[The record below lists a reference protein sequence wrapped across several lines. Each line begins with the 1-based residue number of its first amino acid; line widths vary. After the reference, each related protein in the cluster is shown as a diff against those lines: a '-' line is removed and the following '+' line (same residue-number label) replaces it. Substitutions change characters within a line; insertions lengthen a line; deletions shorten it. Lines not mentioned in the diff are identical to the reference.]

1 MKLRTRLL
9 LAQGPLAL
17 ALALVG
23 VSAVATLAD
32 LGKSGQRILADNYR
46 SVLAAQRMKE
56 SIERIDSAALF
67 LVIGEDARGLRQ
79 AAENR
84 PRFESELRA
93 EEENITEPG
102 EKEAAVGLRQ
112 NWTDYQRAFDT
123 FVQLS
128 SMEQRRERYL
138 SVLSPTFVRVKDNAD
153 TILAINQDAMVER
166 SEQQRRKAEVA
177 KTLTLVAV
185 LVALLAGLLA
195 SGALVA
201 RALRPVAV
209 LGQAV
214 RRVGEGDLDARVRV
228 ADSGEIGQL
237 AHDFN
242 AMADSLRSYRQSS
255 LGELLQAQASAQ
267 AAIDTL
273 PDPVLVFGA
282 DGSLLNANRIAESL
296 LGVRLDAD
304 APLAPM
310 PPEVRAVV
318 DTVRNHVLSEES
330 PYVPRGFDEAVLVS
344 SPEGA
349 MALLPRASPVLGEGG
364 GVLGVTVV
372 LQDVTRLRRFDEL
385 KNDLVATVAHEF
397 RTPLTSLRMAIHL
410 CVEGA
415 VGPVTEKQL
424 DLLYS
429 ARDDC
434 ERLQR
439 IVDDLLDLARIRA
452 GLLELNPGPVE
463 VSPLLEQALAGVRS
477 AAEQGGVKLDMHL
490 EPGAESLVAD
500 KERLALALQNLLS
513 NAVRHTSSGGSVTLS
528 AAPDEEGLRFSVRD
542 TGEGIAPEYLPRLF
556 DRFFRVPGG
565 HGGSAGL
572 GLSIVKDVA
581 EAHGGRAGAESVL
594 GRGSTFWLT
603 VPTAARGAKSALAHA
618 GFEPPRP
625 QGAAKAE
632 G

>member
-1 MKLRTRLL
+1 MTLRTRLL

-23 VSAVATLAD
+23 VLSVATLAD
-32 LGKSGQRILADNYR
+32 LGKSGQRILSDNYR

-93 EEENITEPG
+93 EEDNITEPG
-102 EKEAAVGLRQ
+102 EQEAAVALRR
-112 NWTDYQRAFDT
+112 NWTDYQRAFEAY
-123 FVQLS
+123 VQLS
-128 SMEQRRERYL
+128 DAAQRRTRYL
-138 SVLSPTFVRVKDNAD
+138 GVLSPAFVRVKDSAD

-166 SEQQRRKAEVA
+166 SEQQRRKSEFA

-185 LVALLAGLLA
+185 LAALLAGLLA

-228 ADSGEIGQL
+228 ADTGEIGQL
-237 AHDFN
+237 ARDFN
-242 AMADSLRSYRQSS
+242 AMADSLRNYRQSS

-267 AAIDTL
+267 AAIDSL
-273 PDPVLVFGA
+273 PDPVLVFGSN
-282 DGSLLNANRIAESL
+282 GSLLNANRIAEAL
-296 LGVRLDAD
+296 LGVRLDAE

-318 DTVRNHVLSEES
+318 DTVRNHVLSGEG
-330 PYVPRGFDEAVLVS
+330 PYVPRGFEEAVLVS
-344 SPEGA
+344 SAEGGL
-349 MALLPRASPVLGEGG
+349 ALLPRASPVLGEGG
-364 GVLGVTVV
+364 GVLGATVV

-415 VGPVTEKQL
+415 VGPVTEQQL
-424 DLLYS
+424 DLLS
-429 ARDDC
+429 AAREDC

-452 GLLELNPGPVE
+452 GLLELSPGPLE
-463 VSPLLEQALAGVRS
+463 VSTLLENALAGVRS
-477 AAEQGGVKLDMHL
+477 AAEQAGVKLTAHA
-490 EPGAESLVAD
+490 EPGSESLVAD
-500 KERLALALQNLLS
+500 KERLGLALQNLLS
-513 NAVRHTSSGGSVTLS
+513 NAVRHTSSGGSVTLT
-528 AAPDEEGLRFSVRD
+528 AAQDEEGMRFSVKD
-542 TGEGIAPEYLPRLF
+542 TGQGVAAEYLPRLF

-565 HGGSAGL
+565 GGGSAGL

-581 EAHGGRAGAESVL
+581 EAHGGRVGVESVL
-594 GRGSTFWLT
+594 GKGSTFWLT
-603 VPTAARGAKSALAHA
+603 VPAATREASR
-618 GFEPPRP
+618 PPARL
-625 QGAAKAE
+625 
-632 G
+632 

>member
-1 MKLRTRLL
+1 MTLRTRLL

-23 VSAVATLAD
+23 VLAVATLAD
-32 LGKSGQRILADNYR
+32 LGKSGQRILSDNYR

-56 SIERIDSAALF
+56 AIERMDSAALF
-67 LVIGEDARGLRQ
+67 LIIGEEARGLRQ

-84 PRFESELRA
+84 PRFESELRV
-93 EEENITEPG
+93 EEQNITEPG
-102 EKEAAVGLRQ
+102 EKEAAEELRR
-112 NWTDYQRAFDT
+112 NWTDYQRAFDSYL
-123 FVQLS
+123 QLPDAA
-128 SMEQRRERYL
+128 QRQARYL
-138 SVLSPTFVRVKDNAD
+138 GVLSGAFVHVKDSAD

-166 SEQQRRKAEVA
+166 SEQQRRKSEFA

-185 LVALLAGLLA
+185 LAALLFGLLA

-228 ADSGEIGQL
+228 SDSGEIGQL
-237 AHDFN
+237 ARDFN

-267 AAIDTL
+267 AAIDSL

-282 DGSLLNANRIAESL
+282 DGALLNANRIAEAL
-296 LGVRLDAD
+296 LGVRLDAE

-318 DTVRNHVLSEES
+318 DTVRSHVLAGQG
-330 PYVPRGFDEAVLVS
+330 PYLPRGFDEAVLLS
-344 SPEGA
+344 SAEGGL
-349 MALLPRASPVLGEGG
+349 ALLPRASPVLGEGG
-364 GVLGVTVV
+364 GVLGATVV

-415 VGPVTEKQL
+415 VGPLTEQQL
-424 DLLYS
+424 DLLS
-429 ARDDC
+429 AAREDC

-452 GLLELNPGPVE
+452 GLLELSPGPVE
-463 VSPLLEQALAGVRS
+463 LPELLEQALASVRS
-477 AAEQGGVKLDMHL
+477 AAEQAGVKLEAQL
-490 EPGAESLVAD
+490 APGRETLVAD

-513 NAVRHTSSGGSVTLS
+513 NAIRHTGSGGTVTLT
-528 AAPDEEGLRFSVRD
+528 AAEDEEGTRFSVKD
-542 TGEGIAPEYLPRLF
+542 TGQGIAKEHLPRLF
-556 DRFFRVPGG
+556 DRFFRVPGAK
-565 HGGSAGL
+565 GGSAGL

-581 EAHGGRAGAESVL
+581 EAHGGRVGVESEP
-594 GRGSTFWLT
+594 GKGSTFWLT
-603 VPTAARGAKSALAHA
+603 VP
-618 GFEPPRP
+618 
-625 QGAAKAE
+625 AAKASE
-632 G
+632 GRPPAKQG

>member
-1 MKLRTRLL
+1 MTLRTRLL

-23 VSAVATLAD
+23 VLAVATLAD

-56 SIERIDSAALF
+56 AIERIDSAALF

-84 PRFESELRA
+84 PRFESELRV

-102 EKEAAVGLRQ
+102 EKEAAEALRR
-112 NWTDYQRAFDT
+112 NWTDYQRAFDAY
-123 FVQLS
+123 VQLPDAA
-128 SMEQRRERYL
+128 QRRARYL
-138 SVLSPTFVRVKDNAD
+138 GVLSPAFVHVKDSAD
-153 TILAINQDAMVER
+153 SILAINQDAMVEKG
-166 SEQQRRKAEVA
+166 EQVRRKSEFA

-185 LVALLAGLLA
+185 LVALLSGLLA

-214 RRVGEGDLDARVRV
+214 RRVGQGDLDARVRV
-228 ADSGEIGQL
+228 TDTGEIGQL
-237 AHDFN
+237 ARDFN

-267 AAIDTL
+267 AAIDSL

-282 DGSLLNANRIAESL
+282 DGALLNANRIAEGL

-318 DTVRNHVLSEES
+318 DTVRTHVLAGEG

-344 SPEGA
+344 STEGGL
-349 MALLPRASPVLGEGG
+349 ALLPRASPVLGEGG

-415 VGPVTEKQL
+415 VGPVTEQQL
-424 DLLYS
+424 DLLS
-429 ARDDC
+429 AAREDC

-452 GLLELNPGPVE
+452 GLLELSPVRLD
-463 VSPLLEQALAGVRS
+463 VSTLLEQALGGVRS
-477 AAEQGGVKLDMHL
+477 AAEQAGVKLATHL
-490 EPGAESLVAD
+490 KPGSETLVAD

-513 NAVRHTSSGGSVTLS
+513 NAIRHTADGGTVTLT
-528 AAPDEEGLRFSVRD
+528 AAEDEDGVRFSVKD

-556 DRFFRVPGG
+556 DRFFRVPGAT
-565 HGGSAGL
+565 GGSAGL

-581 EAHGGRAGAESVL
+581 EAHGGRVGVESVP
-594 GRGSTFWLT
+594 GHGSTFWLT
-603 VPTAARGAKSALAHA
+603 VPSAGPAPSRPPARLG
-618 GFEPPRP
+618 
-625 QGAAKAE
+625 
-632 G
+632 

>member
-1 MKLRTRLL
+1 MTLRTRLL

-23 VSAVATLAD
+23 VMAVATLAD

-67 LVIGEDARGLRQ
+67 LLIDEDARGLRQ

-84 PRFESELRA
+84 PRFDSELLA

-102 EKEAAVGLRQ
+102 EKEAAVGLRR
-112 NWTDYQRAFDT
+112 NWTDYQRAFDA
-123 FVQLS
+123 FVQLPDAA
-128 SMEQRRERYL
+128 QRRARYL
-138 SVLSPTFVRVKDNAD
+138 GVLSPAFVHVKDSAD

-166 SEQQRRKAEVA
+166 SEQQRRKSEFA

-185 LVALLAGLLA
+185 LAALLAGLLA

-214 RRVGEGDLDARVRV
+214 RRVGQGDLDARVRV
-228 ADSGEIGQL
+228 ADTGEIGQL
-237 AHDFN
+237 ARDFN

-267 AAIDTL
+267 AAIDSL
-273 PDPVLVFGA
+273 PDAVLVFGA
-282 DGSLLNANRIAESL
+282 DGSLLNANRIAEAL

-318 DTVRNHVLSEES
+318 DTVRSHVLSGKG

-344 SPEGA
+344 STEGGL
-349 MALLPRASPVLGEGG
+349 ALLPRASPVLGEGG

-410 CVEGA
+410 CVEGT
-415 VGPVTEKQL
+415 VGPVTEQQL
-424 DLLYS
+424 DLLS
-429 ARDDC
+429 AAREDC

-452 GLLELNPGPVE
+452 GLLELSPGRLE
-463 VSPLLEQALAGVRS
+463 VSTLLEQALAGVRS
-477 AAEQGGVKLDMHL
+477 AAEQAGVKLASHV
-490 EPGAESLVAD
+490 EPGNEAVVAD
-500 KERLALALQNLLS
+500 KERLGLALQNLLS
-513 NAVRHTSSGGSVTLS
+513 NAVRHTSTGGTVTLT
-528 AAPDEEGLRFSVRD
+528 AAEDEEGMRFSVQD
-542 TGEGIAPEYLPRLF
+542 TGEGVAPEYLPRLF

-565 HGGSAGL
+565 RGGSAGL

-581 EAHGGRAGAESVL
+581 EAHGGRVGAESVP
-594 GRGSTFWLT
+594 GKGSTFWLT
-603 VPTAARGAKSALAHA
+603 VPAAARSAS
-618 GFEPPRP
+618 GPPARL
-625 QGAAKAE
+625 G
-632 G
+632 

>member
-1 MKLRTRLL
+1 MTLRTRLL

-23 VSAVATLAD
+23 VMAVATLAD
-32 LGKSGQRILADNYR
+32 LGRSGQRILADNYR

-56 SIERIDSAALF
+56 AIERMDSAALF
-67 LVIGEDARGLRQ
+67 LIISEDARGVRQ

-93 EEENITEPG
+93 EEDNITEPG
-102 EKEAAVGLRQ
+102 EQQAAVELRR
-112 NWTDYQRAFDT
+112 NWTEYQRAFDA
-123 FVQLS
+123 FAQLS
-128 SMEQRRERYL
+128 DAEQRRARYL
-138 SVLSPTFVRVKDNAD
+138 SALAPAFVRVKDSAD
-153 TILAINQDAMVER
+153 TILAINQDAMVAR
-166 SEQQRRKAEVA
+166 SEQQTRKSEMA

-185 LVALLAGLLA
+185 LAALLVGLLA

-228 ADSGEIGQL
+228 DDSGEIGQL
-237 AHDFN
+237 ARDFN
-242 AMADSLRSYRQSS
+242 AMADSLRTYRQSS

-267 AAIDTL
+267 AAIDSL

-282 DGSLLNANRIAESL
+282 DGTLLNANRIAEAL
-296 LGVRLDAD
+296 LGVRLDGE

-310 PPEVRAVV
+310 PPAVRAMV
-318 DTVRNHVLSEES
+318 DRVRTHVLSGEG
-330 PYVPRGFDEAVLVS
+330 PYTPHGFEEAVLVS
-344 SPEGA
+344 STDGA
-349 MALLPRASPVLGEGG
+349 LALLPRASPVLGENGG
-364 GVLGVTVV
+364 LLGATVV

-424 DLLYS
+424 DLLTA
-429 ARDDC
+429 AREDC

-452 GLLELNPGPVE
+452 GLMELSPVP
-463 VSPLLEQALAGVRS
+463 VDVRTLLEQAVAGVRS
-477 AAEQGGVKLDMHL
+477 AAEQAGVRLSIL
-490 EPGAESLVAD
+490 VEPGSEALVAD
-500 KERLALALQNLLS
+500 RERLALALQNLLS
-513 NAVRHTSSGGSVTLS
+513 NAVRHSSAGGSVVLS
-528 AAPDEEGLRFSVRD
+528 AAPEESGVRFSVQD
-542 TGEGIAPEYLPRLF
+542 TGEGVAPEHLPRLF

-565 HGGSAGL
+565 RGGSAGL

-581 EAHGGRAGAESVL
+581 EAHGGRVGARSTP
-594 GRGSTFWLT
+594 GKGSTFWLS
-603 VPTAARGAKSALAHA
+603 VPSTGRSSPAARL
-618 GFEPPRP
+618 
-625 QGAAKAE
+625 
-632 G
+632 

>member
-1 MKLRTRLL
+1 MTLRTRLL

-23 VSAVATLAD
+23 VLAVATLAD

-56 SIERIDSAALF
+56 AIERIDSAALF

-84 PRFESELRA
+84 PRFESELRV

-102 EKEAAVGLRQ
+102 EKEAAEALRR
-112 NWTDYQRAFDT
+112 NWTDYQRAFDAY
-123 FVQLS
+123 VQLPDTA
-128 SMEQRRERYL
+128 QRRARYL
-138 SVLSPTFVRVKDNAD
+138 GVLSPAFVHVKDSAD
-153 TILAINQDAMVER
+153 SILAINQDAMVEKG
-166 SEQQRRKAEVA
+166 EQVRRKSEFA

-185 LVALLAGLLA
+185 LVALLSGLLA

-214 RRVGEGDLDARVRV
+214 RRVGQGDLDARVRV
-228 ADSGEIGQL
+228 ADTGEIGQL
-237 AHDFN
+237 ARDFN

-267 AAIDTL
+267 AAIDSL

-282 DGSLLNANRIAESL
+282 DGALLNANRIAEAL

-318 DTVRNHVLSEES
+318 DTVRTHVLAGEG

-344 SPEGA
+344 STEGA
-349 MALLPRASPVLGEGG
+349 LALLPRASPVLGEGG

-415 VGPVTEKQL
+415 VGPVTEQQL
-424 DLLYS
+424 DLLS
-429 ARDDC
+429 AARDDC

-452 GLLELNPGPVE
+452 GLLELSPGPLD
-463 VSPLLEQALAGVRS
+463 VSTLLEQALGDVRG
-477 AAEQGGVKLDMHL
+477 AAEQAGVKLAAQVG
-490 EPGAESLVAD
+490 PGSETLVAD

-513 NAVRHTSSGGSVTLS
+513 NAIRHTANGGTVTLR
-528 AAPDEEGLRFSVRD
+528 AAEDEEGMRFSVKD
-542 TGEGIAPEYLPRLF
+542 TGQGIAPEYLPRLF
-556 DRFFRVPGG
+556 DRFFRVPGAT
-565 HGGSAGL
+565 GGSAGL

-581 EAHGGRAGAESVL
+581 EAHGGRVGVESVP
-594 GRGSTFWLT
+594 GQGSTFWLT
-603 VPTAARGAKSALAHA
+603 VPSAGPAASRPPAKL
-618 GFEPPRP
+618 G
-625 QGAAKAE
+625 
-632 G
+632 

>member
-1 MKLRTRLL
+1 MTLRTRLL

-23 VSAVATLAD
+23 VLAVATLAD

-56 SIERIDSAALF
+56 AIERIDSAALF

-79 AAENR
+79 ASENR
-84 PRFESELRA
+84 PRFESELRV
-93 EEENITEPG
+93 EEDNITEPG
-102 EKEAAVGLRQ
+102 EKEAAAELRR
-112 NWTDYQRAFDT
+112 NWTDYQRAFDA
-123 FVQLS
+123 FAQLTDA
-128 SMEQRRERYL
+128 QRRRERYL
-138 SVLSPTFVRVKDNAD
+138 GVLSPAFVRVKDSAD
-153 TILAINQDAMVER
+153 TILAINQDAMVEK
-166 SEQQRRKAEVA
+166 SDQLRRKSELA

-185 LVALLAGLLA
+185 LAAFLVGLLA

-228 ADSGEIGQL
+228 SDSGEIGQL
-237 AHDFN
+237 ARDFN

-267 AAIDTL
+267 AAIDSL
-273 PDPVLVFGA
+273 PDPVLVFAA
-282 DGSLLNANRIAESL
+282 DGTLLNANRIAEAL
-296 LGVRLDAD
+296 LGVRLDAE

-318 DTVRNHVLSEES
+318 DRVRSHVLASDG
-330 PYVPRGFDEAVLVS
+330 PYVPRGFEEAVLVS
-344 SPEGA
+344 SSEGA
-349 MALLPRASPVLGEGG
+349 LALLPRASPVLGEGG
-364 GVLGVTVV
+364 GVLGATVV

-410 CVEGA
+410 CIEGA
-415 VGPVTEKQL
+415 VGPVTEQQL
-424 DLLYS
+424 DLLS
-429 ARDDC
+429 AAREDC

-452 GLLELNPGPVE
+452 GLFEL
-463 VSPLLEQALAGVRS
+463 SPTRVDVTALLDQALADVRS
-477 AAEQGGVKLDMHL
+477 AAEPRGVKLAAHVA
-490 EPGAESLVAD
+490 PGAETLVAD
-500 KERLALALQNLLS
+500 RERLGLALQNLLS
-513 NAVRHTSSGGSVTLS
+513 NAVRHTSTGGSVRLVAT
-528 AAPDEEGLRFSVRD
+528 PDEGGLRFSVQD

-556 DRFFRVPGG
+556 DRFFRVPGAR
-565 HGGSAGL
+565 GGSAGL

-581 EAHGGRAGAESVL
+581 EAHGGTVGAESVR
-594 GRGSTFWLT
+594 GEGSTFWLT
-603 VPTAARGAKSALAHA
+603 VPTSAPSARS
-618 GFEPPRP
+618 PPPP
-625 QGAAKAE
+625 QS
-632 G
+632 

>member
-1 MKLRTRLL
+1 MTLRTRLL

-23 VSAVATLAD
+23 VMAVATLAD

-56 SIERIDSAALF
+56 AIERMDSAALF
-67 LVIGEDARGLRQ
+67 LLISEDARGHQQ

-84 PRFESELRA
+84 PRFESELQV
-93 EEENITEPG
+93 EEDNITEPG
-102 EKEAAVGLRQ
+102 EREAAAELRRS
-112 NWTDYQRAFDT
+112 WTDYQRAFDA
-123 FVQLS
+123 FVQLPDAA
-128 SMEQRRERYL
+128 QRRDRYL
-138 SVLSPTFVRVKDNAD
+138 SVLSPAFVRVKDSAD
-153 TILAINQDAMVER
+153 TILAINQDAMVAR
-166 SEQQRRKAEVA
+166 SEQQTRKSEVA
-177 KTLTLVAV
+177 KTLTPVAV
-185 LVALLAGLLA
+185 LAALLVGLLA

-228 ADSGEIGQL
+228 DDSGEIGQL
-237 AHDFN
+237 AQDFN
-242 AMADSLRSYRQSS
+242 AMADSLRTYRQSS

-267 AAIDTL
+267 AAIDSL

-282 DGSLLNANRIAESL
+282 DGLLLNANRIAEAL
-296 LGVRLDAD
+296 LGVRLDAE

-310 PPEVRAVV
+310 PPEVRALV
-318 DTVRNHVLSEES
+318 DRVRGHVLAGEG
-330 PYVPRGFDEAVLVS
+330 PYLPRGFEEAVLVS
-344 SPEGA
+344 SAEGA
-349 MALLPRASPVLGEGG
+349 LALLPRASPVLGEGG
-364 GVLGVTVV
+364 GILGATVV

-415 VGPVTEKQL
+415 VGPVTDQQL
-424 DLLYS
+424 DLLTA
-429 ARDDC
+429 AREDC

-452 GLLELNPGPVE
+452 GLLELSPVP
-463 VSPLLEQALAGVRS
+463 VDVPTLLEQALAGVRS
-477 AAEQGGVKLDMHL
+477 AADQAGVRLASRA
-490 EPGAESLVAD
+490 EPGSEALVAD
-500 KERLALALQNLLS
+500 RERLGLALQNLLS
-513 NAVRHTSSGGSVTLS
+513 NAVRHSSRGATVMLV
-528 AAPDEEGLRFSVRD
+528 AAPDESGVRFSVQD
-542 TGEGIAPEYLPRLF
+542 KGEGVAPEYLPRLF

-565 HGGSAGL
+565 RGGSAGL

-581 EAHGGRAGAESVL
+581 EAHGGRVGAQSVP
-594 GRGSTFWLT
+594 GKGSTFWLT
-603 VPTAARGAKSALAHA
+603 VPSTGRSSPPARL
-618 GFEPPRP
+618 
-625 QGAAKAE
+625 
-632 G
+632 

>member
-1 MKLRTRLL
+1 MTLRTRLL

-23 VSAVATLAD
+23 VLAVATLAD

-56 SIERIDSAALF
+56 AIERIDSAALF

-84 PRFESELRA
+84 PRFESELRV

-102 EKEAAVGLRQ
+102 EKEAAEALRR
-112 NWTDYQRAFDT
+112 NWTDYQRAFDAY
-123 FVQLS
+123 VQLPDAT
-128 SMEQRRERYL
+128 QRRARYL
-138 SVLSPTFVRVKDNAD
+138 GVLSPAFVHVKDSAD
-153 TILAINQDAMVER
+153 SILAINQDAMVEKG
-166 SEQQRRKAEVA
+166 EQVRRKSEFA

-185 LVALLAGLLA
+185 LVALLSGLLA

-214 RRVGEGDLDARVRV
+214 RRVGQGDLDARVRV
-228 ADSGEIGQL
+228 TDTGEIGQL
-237 AHDFN
+237 ARDFN

-267 AAIDTL
+267 AAIDSL

-282 DGSLLNANRIAESL
+282 DGALLNANRIAEGL

-318 DTVRNHVLSEES
+318 DTVRTHVLAGEG

-344 SPEGA
+344 STEGGL
-349 MALLPRASPVLGEGG
+349 ALLPRASPVLGEGG

-415 VGPVTEKQL
+415 VGPVTEQQL
-424 DLLYS
+424 DLLS
-429 ARDDC
+429 AAREDC

-452 GLLELNPGPVE
+452 GLLELSPVRLD
-463 VSPLLEQALAGVRS
+463 VSTLLEQALGGVRS
-477 AAEQGGVKLDMHL
+477 AAEQAGVKLATHL
-490 EPGAESLVAD
+490 KPGSETLVAD

-513 NAVRHTSSGGSVTLS
+513 NAIRHTADGGTVTLT
-528 AAPDEEGLRFSVRD
+528 AAEDEDGVRFSVKD

-556 DRFFRVPGG
+556 DRFFRVPGAT
-565 HGGSAGL
+565 GGSAGL

-581 EAHGGRAGAESVL
+581 EAHGGRVGVESVP
-594 GRGSTFWLT
+594 GHGSTFWLT
-603 VPTAARGAKSALAHA
+603 VPSAGPAPSRPPARLG
-618 GFEPPRP
+618 
-625 QGAAKAE
+625 
-632 G
+632 

>member
-1 MKLRTRLL
+1 MTLRTRLL

-23 VSAVATLAD
+23 VLAVATLAD

-56 SIERIDSAALF
+56 AIERIDSAALF

-79 AAENR
+79 ASENR
-84 PRFESELRA
+84 PRFESELRV
-93 EEENITEPG
+93 EEDNITEPG
-102 EKEAAVGLRQ
+102 EKEAAAELRR
-112 NWTDYQRAFDT
+112 NWTDYQRAFDA
-123 FVQLS
+123 FGQLADAQ
-128 SMEQRRERYL
+128 QRREHYL
-138 SVLSPTFVRVKDNAD
+138 SVLSPAFVRVKDSAD
-153 TILAINQDAMVER
+153 TILAINQDAMVEK
-166 SEQQRRKAEVA
+166 SEQQRRKSELA

-185 LVALLAGLLA
+185 LAALLVGLLA

-214 RRVGEGDLDARVRV
+214 RRVGEGDLEARVRV

-237 AHDFN
+237 ARDFN
-242 AMADSLRSYRQSS
+242 AMADSLRSYQQSS

-267 AAIDTL
+267 AAIDSL

-282 DGSLLNANRIAESL
+282 DGTLLNANRIAEAL
-296 LGVRLDAD
+296 LGVRLDAE

-318 DTVRNHVLSEES
+318 DRVRGHVLSS
-330 PYVPRGFDEAVLVS
+330 DGPYVPRGFDEAVLVS

-364 GVLGVTVV
+364 GVLGATVV

-410 CVEGA
+410 CIEGA
-415 VGPVTEKQL
+415 VGPINEQQL
-424 DLLYS
+424 DLLS
-429 ARDDC
+429 AAREDC

-452 GLLELNPGPVE
+452 GLLELSPTPVD
-463 VSPLLEQALAGVRS
+463 VTALLDQALADARS
-477 AAEQGGVKLDMHL
+477 AAEQRGVKLAAHVA
-490 EPGAESLVAD
+490 PGAEALVAD
-500 KERLALALQNLLS
+500 RERLGLALQNLLS
-513 NAVRHTSSGGSVTLS
+513 NAVRHTPTAGSVRLV
-528 AAPDEEGLRFSVRD
+528 AAPDETGLRFSVQD

-556 DRFFRVPGG
+556 DRFFRVPGAR
-565 HGGSAGL
+565 GGSAGL

-581 EAHGGRAGAESVL
+581 EAHGGTVGAESVL
-594 GRGSTFWLT
+594 GEGSTFWLT
-603 VPTAARGAKSALAHA
+603 VPARAPSGRS
-618 GFEPPRP
+618 PPPP
-625 QGAAKAE
+625 QG
-632 G
+632 

>member
-1 MKLRTRLL
+1 MTLRTRLL

-23 VSAVATLAD
+23 VLAVATLAD
-32 LGKSGQRILADNYR
+32 LGKSGERILADNYR

-56 SIERIDSAALF
+56 AIERIDSAALF

-102 EKEAAVGLRQ
+102 EKEAAVELRR
-112 NWTDYQRAFDT
+112 NWTDYQRAFDAY
-123 FVQLS
+123 VQLPDAA
-128 SMEQRRERYL
+128 QRRARYL
-138 SVLSPTFVRVKDNAD
+138 AVLSPAFVHVKDSAD

-166 SEQQRRKAEVA
+166 SEQLRRKGEFAR
-177 KTLTLVAV
+177 TLTLVAV
-185 LVALLAGLLA
+185 LAALLLGLLA
-195 SGALVA
+195 SGGLVA

-228 ADSGEIGQL
+228 ADGGEIGQL
-237 AHDFN
+237 ARDFN

-267 AAIDTL
+267 AAIDSL

-282 DGSLLNANRIAESL
+282 DASLLNANRIAEAL
-296 LGVRLDAD
+296 LGVRLDAE

-310 PPEVRAVV
+310 PPAVRAVV
-318 DTVRNHVLSEES
+318 DTVRSHVLSGEG
-330 PYVPRGFDEAVLVS
+330 PYVPRGFEEAVLLPS
-344 SPEGA
+344 TEGGL
-349 MALLPRASPVLGEGG
+349 ALLPRASPVLGEGG
-364 GVLGVTVV
+364 GVIGATVV

-415 VGPVTEKQL
+415 VGPVTEQQL
-424 DLLYS
+424 DLLTA
-429 ARDDC
+429 AREDC

-452 GLLELNPGPVE
+452 GLLELSPGPLD
-463 VSPLLEQALAGVRS
+463 VSTLLEQALAGVRS
-477 AAEQGGVKLDMHL
+477 AAEQAGVKLSTHV
-490 EPGAESLVAD
+490 EAGSETLVAD
-500 KERLALALQNLLS
+500 KERLGLALQNLLS
-513 NAVRHTSSGGSVTLS
+513 NAIRHSPNGGTVSLT
-528 AAPDEEGLRFSVRD
+528 AAGDEDGIRFSVKD

-565 HGGSAGL
+565 RGGSAGL

-581 EAHGGRAGAESVL
+581 EAHGGRVGVESVP
-594 GRGSTFWLT
+594 GNGSTFWLT
-603 VPTAARGAKSALAHA
+603 IPSVQAEASRPAARG
-618 GFEPPRP
+618 
-625 QGAAKAE
+625 
-632 G
+632 